1 MADKIFYKMPFR
13 TERLVKKGR
22 LEQSDLLDSVRQNLR
37 LLLMTPPLRVR
48 YDPFFGCRIHWSQF
62 LLNNRIMEGKKEE
75 DGFKQKIEQNIEAL
89 VKKFEPRVKLREV
102 SVSIRY
108 AVEDHTKWQLSAAER
123 TQNVIQMLVILRGD
137 VNPDLAFGQVL
148 QLEDTIPLL

>member
-89 VKKFEPRVKLREV
+89 VQKFEPRVKLREV

-108 AVEDHTKWQLSAAER
+108 AVEDHTKWQLSPAER